1 MFKKIFLQHYWFFSL
16 FVFSFN
22 SFASEYTQTIIDA
35 RKNKLPDLP
44 SDKISSYPYYF
55 IVYNTSSKYYQLHIS
70 RDVMTISYKNSDN
83 SYMLI
88 QYPTNNMC
96 SSKIYEDD
104 LSSWGSFGGHSSGIT
119 VRDSD
124 NVVVYSNYDI
134 KDTSGTVHYVAYEIN
149 SAPVED
155 DDSGFW
161 SSLFNRLTDGFS
173 AIVDALINIFNK
185 MIEVVQNV
193 IDVILGIPQAI
204 LDGLSNLFEFLFVPV
219 ASRNLF
225 DEVKILFEFKFGIFN
240 QFRDLVESILSP
252 SFYGGTPKF
261 EITYKGF

>member
-1 MFKKIFLQHYWFFSL
+1 
-16 FVFSFN
+16 
-22 SFASEYTQTIIDA
+22 
-35 RKNKLPDLP
+35 
-44 SDKISSYPYYF
+44 
-55 IVYNTSSKYYQLHIS
+55 
-70 RDVMTISYKNSDN
+70 MTISYKNSDN

-261 EITYKGF
+261 EITYKGSKYEIIDFAIISPYRTFIINLTGFLMIFSTILWLIKNAATLIHNGSASSDSVKE